1 MIAGAQV
8 AGLTAML
15 LGGAGLYVF
24 ATTPAV
30 MLQHRDPHPGSSNA
44 GLSDVIAPLINV
56 SSEPPAASPP
66 PVAPAPAAAQVPQ
79 RSGLW
84 IEAPALHI
92 ALPLV
97 QGDGSDQIPQWVALV
112 YPGTAQP
119 GSPGNSYIYAHGY
132 WEMFGGLLYARVGDA
147 VYLHDYSTGSVV
159 TFRINRVIGRTNAAD
174 VSWIKW
180 RSSLPVLTLQTC
192 TGYSPT
198 SDRYIVQAVKA

>member
-1 MIAGAQV
+1 MQV
-8 AGLTAML
+8 VGLTAIL
-15 LGGAGLYVF
+15 LAGAGLYVF

-30 MLQHRDPHPGSSNA
+30 MLQHRDPHPGSSSA
-44 GLSDVIAPLINV
+44 GLSDVLAPFLNTV
-56 SSEPPAASPP
+56 SEPPAVSPP
-66 PVAPAPAAAQVPQ
+66 PAAVAPAGPQAPQ
-79 RSGLW
+79 RNGLW

-132 WEMFGGLLYARVGDA
+132 WQMFGGLLYARVGDA

-159 TFRINRVIGRTNAAD
+159 TFKINRVIGRTNAAD

-180 RSSLPVLTLQTC
+180 QSSSPVLTLQTC
-192 TGYSPT
+192 TGYSAT
-198 SDRYIVQAVKA
+198 SDRFIVQAVKV

>member
-1 MIAGAQV
+1 VQV
-8 AGLTAML
+8 VGLTAIL
-15 LGGAGLYVF
+15 LAGAGLYVF

-30 MLQHRDPHPGSSNA
+30 MLQHRDPHPGSSSA
-44 GLSDVIAPLINV
+44 GLSDVLAPFLNTV
-56 SSEPPAASPP
+56 SEPPAVSPP
-66 PVAPAPAAAQVPQ
+66 PAAVAPAGPQVPQ
-79 RSGLW
+79 RNGLW

-92 ALPLV
+92 ALPVV

-119 GSPGNSYIYAHGY
+119 GSAGNSYIYAHGY
-132 WEMFGGLLYARVGDA
+132 WQMFGGLLYARVGDA

-159 TFRINRVIGRTNAAD
+159 TFKVNRVIGRTNAAD

-180 RSSLPVLTLQTC
+180 QSSSPVLTLQTC

-198 SDRYIVQAVKA
+198 SDRFIVQAVKV

>member
-1 MIAGAQV
+1 MLAGVQV
-8 AGLTAML
+8 VGVAAML
-15 LGGAGLYVF
+15 LAGAGLYVF

-30 MLQHRDPHPGSSNA
+30 MLQHPDPHAGSSNL
-44 GLSDVIAPLINV
+44 GLSDVLSPLINV
-56 SSEPPAASPP
+56 GVPPAASPP
-66 PVAPAPAAAQVPQ
+66 AAAPAAAQVPQ

-84 IEAPALHI
+84 IEAPALNM

-97 QGDGSDQIPQWVALV
+97 QGDGSDQIPKWVALV

-180 RSSLPVLTLQTC
+180 QSSSPVLTLQTC

-198 SDRYIVQAVKA
+198 SDRYIVQAVKV